1 MDERTGTPAHSSPDT
16 ALRREL
22 LRPADARVPF
32 VLALAT
38 ALLAGVLGGYVLRA
52 TTEPAADVIP
62 VAPVRRSLVDVEER
76 PCRPAGP
83 AIVPMD
89 EGKPAP
95 L

>member
-1 MDERTGTPAHSSPDT
+1 MDERNGTPAHSPPDS

-52 TTEPAADVIP
+52 ATEPAPETIYVPTAAPPRPVIP
-62 VAPVRRSLVDVEER
+62 VPHSADP
-76 PCRPAGP
+76 PPGP
-83 AIVPMD
+83 A
-89 EGKPAP
+89 A

>member
-1 MDERTGTPAHSSPDT
+1 MDERNGTPAHSPPDS

-22 LRPADARVPF
+22 MRPADARVPF

-52 TTEPAADVIP
+52 STEPTPEVIYTPAAAPTRPVIQVPHSADSPAEPAAP
-62 VAPVRRSLVDVEER
+62 
-76 PCRPAGP
+76 PA
-83 AIVPMD
+83 
-89 EGKPAP
+89 